1 MTSVLI
7 GAISGF
13 VMLLIFLMVTPLIIF
28 SLVRDQSHWSNR
40 VIRRAK
46 PITLML
52 LLVLLA
58 YPICGGVGIVLS
70 FMYDSANTDN
80 NYRNL
85 IPTILLIIALLSSI
99 TFAILFRR
107 VAIGFAFILIAFVVI
122 YGWLLP
128 LLLDLSR
135 R

>member
-1 MTSVLI
+1 
-7 GAISGF
+7 
-13 VMLLIFLMVTPLIIF
+13 
-28 SLVRDQSHWSNR
+28 
-40 VIRRAK
+40 
-46 PITLML
+46 ML

-80 NYRNL
+80 NYGNL

-99 TFAILFRR
+99 SFAILFRR

>member
-1 MTSVLI
+1 
-7 GAISGF
+7 
-13 VMLLIFLMVTPLIIF
+13 
-28 SLVRDQSHWSNR
+28 
-40 VIRRAK
+40 
-46 PITLML
+46 ML

-80 NYRNL
+80 NYGNL

-99 TFAILFRR
+99 TLAVLFRR
-107 VAIGFAFILIAFVVI
+107 AAIGFAFILIAFVVI